1 MVTQLRLRTPVS
13 ADMTSRNL
21 GDYAPADGDLPDS
34 LTALV
39 RVNAREAA
47 PRIVSEDGGD
57 LELRAV
63 FLRLESDTEERPFAC
78 AQVLVEVV
86 RLATRQTIYTR
97 KVESEVR
104 RLIQE
109 PVPLD
114 DPRFSRTALGRATH
128 SCLRS
133 LFTALADTFGGV

>member
-1 MVTQLRLRTPVS
+1 MS
-13 ADMTSRNL
+13 SRAL
-21 GDYAPADGDLPDS
+21 GAYAPSEGGLEDS
-34 LTALV
+34 LSTLV
-39 RVNAREAA
+39 WNSAREAA
-47 PRIVSEDGGD
+47 PRVVSADGGEF
-57 LELRAV
+57 ELRAV
-63 FLRLESDTEERPFAC
+63 FLRLDADTQDRPFAC

-86 RLATRQTIYTR
+86 RVATRQTIYTR

-133 LFTALADTFGGV
+133 LFAALADTFGGL